1 MIISQLL
8 KHNFTSTLIALL
20 LTLQMSACTTE
31 EFAATVTDAIDTG
44 TITGPNINSTVVIS
58 GVDSGSVIEDVDP
71 NGDNLLEVGGKLNI
85 TDSGTGDAAF
95 ITEAVSGDYGSLT
108 IDAAGIWNYTA
119 DNNQA
124 VIQNLTSSA
133 TLTDSLIVSSVNGIT
148 HAVVVTIMGADE
160 TNTPPPGTNNPALI
174 SGVDAGSVVE
184 DNDPDNDNLLEVG
197 GKLNV
202 TDSDNGEA
210 AFVAKTLNGNYGS
223 LTIDAA
229 GNWNYAANNG
239 QSIIQNLV
247 SGATLTDSLTVSSV
261 DGTTHAVIITIMGAD
276 ETNTPPP
283 GTNQVAMY
291 SYNANLSDAQP
302 LSGAVLEQ
310 TTVYMFFNNT
320 SQYSSMNFYCCKG
333 IDGAS
338 TGEAHK
344 AGVRDSSAP
353 FVHSV
358 DLSQYS
364 TAGTRELYVDAT
376 RTDGNGL
383 DNINVNFSINISII
397 PIIPVPINV
406 SLSWVAPAEREDN
419 TALSLSEIAKYK
431 IYYSSTQG
439 QYANNVV
446 VNDSTATGHT
456 FTNFSSGTYYF
467 VITTIDT
474 DGRESKYSPEVI
486 KAI

>member
-31 EFAATVTDAIDTG
+31 EFAATVTDAIDSG
-44 TITGPNINSTVVIS
+44 TITSPNINSTAVIS

-85 TDSGTGDAAF
+85 TDSGTGGAAF
-95 ITEAVSGDYGSLT
+95 ITETVNGDYGSLT

-119 DNNQA
+119 YNNQA
-124 VIQNLTSSA
+124 VIQNLASSA
-133 TLTDSLIVSSVNGIT
+133 TLTDSLTVSSVSGIT
-148 HAVVVTIMGADE
+148 HAVVITIMGADE
-160 TNTPPPGTNNPALI
+160 TNTPPSGTNNPALI
-174 SGVDAGSVVE
+174 SGVDSASVIE
-184 DNDPDNDNLLEVG
+184 DSDPDNDGLLEVG

-210 AFVAKTLNGNYGS
+210 AFVAKTVNGNYGS
-223 LTIDAA
+223 LTINTA

-261 DGTTHAVIITIMGAD
+261 DGTTHTVVITIKGINEANNAAVISGVNTGSVTEDVDPDGDNLLEVGGKLNITDSDAGEAAFVTTTSNGNYGSLTINTAGNWNYAANNSQAAIQNLANGATLKDNLTVRSIDDTEHTIVITI
-276 ETNTPPP
+276 
-283 GTNQVAMY
+283 
-291 SYNANLSDAQP
+291 
-302 LSGAVLEQ
+302 
-310 TTVYMFFNNT
+310 
-320 SQYSSMNFYCCKG
+320 
-333 IDGAS
+333 I
-338 TGEAHK
+338 
-344 AGVRDSSAP
+344 GVDDILA
-353 FVHSV
+353 
-358 DLSQYS
+358 
-364 TAGTRELYVDAT
+364 
-376 RTDGNGL
+376 
-383 DNINVNFSINISII
+383 
-397 PIIPVPINV
+397 NV
-406 SLSWVAPAEREDN
+406 SLSWIAPAEREDN
-419 TALSLSEIAKYK
+419 TALLLSEIASYK

-439 QYANNVV
+439 QYTNSVP

-474 DGRESKYSPEVI
+474 DGRESKYSPEVVKVI
-486 KAI
+486 